1 MSEKLISKLQEHVK
15 ELEGKVKEQ
24 EDEISK
30 LNDLIKLIEA
40 DMVCNKEYD
49 D

>member
-1 MSEKLISKLQEHVK
+1 MSEELISKLQEHVK
-15 ELEGKVKEQ
+15 ELEDKVKEQ
-24 EDEISK
+24 EDEITR
-30 LNDLIKLIEA
+30 LNGLIKLIEA